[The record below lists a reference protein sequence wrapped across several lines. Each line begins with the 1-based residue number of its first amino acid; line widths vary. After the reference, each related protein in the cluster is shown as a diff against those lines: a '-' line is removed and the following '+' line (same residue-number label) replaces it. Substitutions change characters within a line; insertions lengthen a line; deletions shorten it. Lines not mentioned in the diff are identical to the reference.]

1 MRMQLDLSLNP
12 FIASHLPLLM
22 THIQELALCQYVV
35 PFVSIRLQV
44 LALRLPCPASSHAS
58 SSMTIVTAASGEM
71 KCLPNRF
78 LQALAT
84 TFNMSVPDVEKII
97 CNLIE
102 RRQVFLFLY
111 TFSLFFYFPR
121 HLKLLNVLAP

>member
-1 MRMQLDLSLNP
+1 MQLDLSLNP

-71 KCLPNRF
+71 KCCLIVSCRP
-78 LQALAT
+78 LQLHST
-84 TFNMSVPDVEKII
+84 
-97 CNLIE
+97 C
-102 RRQVFLFLY
+102 LFLMWRKSSA
-111 TFSLFFYFPR
+111 TLSKDDRSFCSFILSLYSFIS
-121 HLKLLNVLAP
+121 LGILSC